1 MKISRIILRKMIIR
15 EVRNILTNP
24 GNLSESDFVKK
35 LISDKDVDSIMK
47 TIDNINGLDS
57 IILDVNSEPYIWKFF
72 KRYPSPETVTDACLS
87 DIREMIKPLGLSQ
100 KRSVALVRMS
110 DDYISK
116 DWKVNPAVLYGI
128 GKYGSDVYRIFC
140 TGEWSSVKPKDHALN
155 DYHMWLKTEPK
166 YSINYTRSCV

>member
-1 MKISRIILRKMIIR
+1 MAWVPPKSPYNLIQEHLWEDPWKIFVACIFC
-15 EVRNILTNP
+15 NLTRR
-24 GNLSESDFVKK
+24 
-35 LISDKDVDSIMK
+35 VD
-47 TIDNINGLDS
+47 
-57 IILDVNSEPYIWKFF
+57 SEPYIWKFF

-87 DIREMIKPLGLSQ
+87 DIREMITPLGLSQ

-166 YSINYTRSCV
+166 YGINYTRSCV